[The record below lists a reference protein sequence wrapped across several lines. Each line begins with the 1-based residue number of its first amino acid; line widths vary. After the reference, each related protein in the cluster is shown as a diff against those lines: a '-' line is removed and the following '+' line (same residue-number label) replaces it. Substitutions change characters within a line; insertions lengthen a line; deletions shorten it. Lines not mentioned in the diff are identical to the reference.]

1 MCSCT
6 EELRSLRETTL
17 HEGLRDYGVVTEKRP
32 GRVTGTWRVS
42 GGALLGDRLEGPEKE
57 ERWRLGEGHQGT
69 KSLVQSRNN
78 ERPEGLGRVG
88 GLSVVRNETPKWL
101 AGARV

>member
-1 MCSCT
+1 M
-6 EELRSLRETTL
+6 
-17 HEGLRDYGVVTEKRP
+17 EGEWWGSP
-32 GRVTGTWRVS
+32 GGPA
-42 GGALLGDRLEGPEKE
+42 GGSEKE

-69 KSLVQSRNN
+69 KSLVQSRND